1 MRKLTVHE
9 RKTLKGFA
17 VQIINLTEKGK
28 ELDLS
33 PKEEKLLRKLA
44 SRYAIDQYSFLN
56 EWIEAFPNMTKEE
69 AILTMHIAFN
79 GVDEKIVEAW
89 KERLGVKD

>member
-17 VQIINLTEKGK
+17 NQVINLTNNGK
-28 ELDLS
+28 EMDLS

-44 SRYAIDQYSFLN
+44 SRYAIDQYSFVH
-56 EWIEAFPNMTKEE
+56 EWIEAFPGMTKDE
-69 AILTMHIAFN
+69 AIMTMHIAFQ

-89 KERLGVKD
+89 KERLGVED